1 MGKFLI
7 IIGIIYFLY
16 YAGMIIYDLFI
27 KKEVVVNPDD
37 TQVFLSETTQKKIE
51 KSLKR

>member
-37 TQVFLSETTQKKIE
+37 TQVYVFKLNWTFT
-51 KSLKR
+51 KRVSS